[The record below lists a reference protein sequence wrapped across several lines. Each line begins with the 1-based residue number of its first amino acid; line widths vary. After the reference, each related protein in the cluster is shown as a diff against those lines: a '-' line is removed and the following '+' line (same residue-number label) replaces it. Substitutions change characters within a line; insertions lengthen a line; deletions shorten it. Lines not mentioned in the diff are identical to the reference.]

1 MDRLTLMETFVCTVE
16 TGSFSAAAR
25 RLDVGQPAVSKAIA
39 QLEERLQTRLLLRST
54 RGLTTT
60 EAGQAYYESARR
72 AIAMVDEA
80 DGAARGVSADLVGK
94 LRVCAAVTFARL
106 HVIPHIKRFLDRH
119 PALEVEVMLD
129 DRQIDLLEYGVDVA
143 LRMGSL
149 GDSSMTARRIATGR
163 RMVVAAPA
171 YLVGRGAP
179 RIPADLAQ
187 HEAVVYLADS
197 GGATT
202 WSFERDSTAL
212 SVTVSGHLRVNAAE
226 GVRAAVCAGVGVAI
240 ASEWMF
246 APELASGSV
255 EQLLPEWSLPTID
268 LWAVYPSGRLASAKA
283 RAFTAFVQ
291 EIMAQDSTEK
301 PAIVGKNPAQTAP
314 IIDMNVAQF

>member
-1 MDRLTLMETFVCTVE
+1 MDRLTLMEIFVCTVE

-25 RLDVGQPAVSKAIA
+25 RLDVGQPAVSKAVA

-60 EAGQAYYESARR
+60 EAGLAYYEAAKR

-80 DGAARGVSADLVGK
+80 DGMARGVSADLVGK

-119 PALEVEVMLD
+119 PGLEVEVMLD
-129 DRQIDLLEYGVDVA
+129 DRQIDLLENGIDVA
-143 LRMGSL
+143 LRMGKL

-171 YLVGRGAP
+171 YLAQRGVP

-187 HEAVVYLADS
+187 HEAVVYLTDA
-197 GGATT
+197 GGGTT

-212 SVTVSGHLRVNAAE
+212 SVTVHGHLRVSAAE
-226 GVRAAVCAGVGVAI
+226 GVRAAVCAGAGVAI
-240 ASEWMF
+240 VSEWMF
-246 APELASGSV
+246 APELASGAV
-255 EQLLPEWSLPTID
+255 EQLLSEWSLPTID

-291 EIMAQDSTEK
+291 EIMAREPGAQAAAEHDLYQ
-301 PAIVGKNPAQTAP
+301 PPVGS
-314 IIDMNVAQF
+314 V

>member
-1 MDRLTLMETFVCTVE
+1 MDRLTLMETFICTVE

-39 QLEERLQTRLLLRST
+39 QLEERLQARLLLRST

-60 EAGQAYYESARR
+60 ETGQAYYESAKR

-80 DGAARGVSADLVGK
+80 DGVARGANTELAGK

-106 HVIPHIKRFLDRH
+106 HIIPHIKQFLQRH

-129 DRQIDLLEYGVDVA
+129 DRQIDLLEHGIDVA
-143 LRMGSL
+143 LRMGDL
-149 GDSSMTARRIATGR
+149 GDSSMTARRIVTGR
-163 RMVVAAPA
+163 RLAVAAPS
-171 YLVGRGAP
+171 YLAEHGRP
-179 RIPADLAQ
+179 QIPADLAQ
-187 HEAVVYLADS
+187 HEAVVYLRDS

-202 WSFERDSTAL
+202 WSFERDSSEL
-212 SVTVSGHLRVNAAE
+212 SVTVGGRLRVNAAE
-226 GVRAAVCAGVGVAI
+226 GVRAAVCSGVGVAI
-240 ASEWMF
+240 VSEWMF
-246 APELASGSV
+246 APELAGGAV

-283 RAFTAFVQ
+283 RAFTTFVQ
-291 EIMAQDSTEK
+291 EVMAESE
-301 PAIVGKNPAQTAP
+301 TAAAAP
-314 IIDMNVAQF
+314 V

>member
-1 MDRLTLMETFVCTVE
+1 MDRLTLMEIFVCTVE

-25 RLDVGQPAVSKAIA
+25 RLDVGQPAVSKAVA

-60 EAGQAYYESARR
+60 EAGLAYYEAAKR

-80 DGAARGVSADLVGK
+80 DVMARGVSADLVGK

-119 PALEVEVMLD
+119 PGLEVEVMLD
-129 DRQIDLLEYGVDVA
+129 DRQIDLLENGIDVA
-143 LRMGSL
+143 LRMGKL

-171 YLVGRGAP
+171 YLAQRGVP

-187 HEAVVYLADS
+187 HEAVVYLTDA
-197 GGATT
+197 GGGTT

-212 SVTVSGHLRVNAAE
+212 SVTVHGHLRVSAAE
-226 GVRAAVCAGVGVAI
+226 GVRAAVCAGAGVAI
-240 ASEWMF
+240 VSEWMF
-246 APELASGSV
+246 APELASGAV
-255 EQLLPEWSLPTID
+255 EQLLSEWSLPTID

-291 EIMAQDSTEK
+291 EIMAGEPGAQVAAEHDLYQ
-301 PAIVGKNPAQTAP
+301 PPVGS
-314 IIDMNVAQF
+314 V

>member
-60 EAGQAYYESARR
+60 EAGQAYYESAKR

-129 DRQIDLLEYGVDVA
+129 DRQIDLLENGVDVA
-143 LRMGSL
+143 LRMGNL

-171 YLVGRGAP
+171 YLADRGVP
-179 RIPADLAQ
+179 QIPADLAQ

-202 WSFERDSTAL
+202 WSFERDSTEF
-212 SVTVSGHLRVNAAE
+212 SVTVSGHLRVSAAE

-240 ASEWMF
+240 VSEWMF
-246 APELASGSV
+246 APELASGTV

-268 LWAVYPSGRLASAKA
+268 LWAVYPSGRLASTKA

-291 EIMAQDSTEK
+291 EIMAGDSTEK
-301 PAIVGKNPAQTAP
+301 SVTEEHPE
-314 IIDMNVAQF
+314 

>member
-1 MDRLTLMETFVCTVE
+1 MDRLTLMETYVCTVE

-25 RLDVGQPAVSKAIA
+25 RFEVGQPAISKAIA

-80 DGAARGVSADLVGK
+80 DGAARGVTADLVGK

-106 HVIPHIKRFLDRH
+106 HVIPHIKTFLERH
-119 PALEVEVMLD
+119 PALDVEVMLD
-129 DRQIDLLEYGVDVA
+129 DRQIDLLENGIDVA
-143 LRMGSL
+143 LRMGDL
-149 GDSSMTARRIATGR
+149 GDSSMTARRIASAR

-171 YLVGRGAP
+171 YIAERGLP
-179 RIPADLAQ
+179 VVPAELAQ
-187 HEAVVYLADS
+187 HDAVVYLSDS

-202 WSFERDSTAL
+202 WSFERDNAEL
-212 SVTVSGHLRVNAAE
+212 SVTVNGRLRVNAAE

-240 ASEWMF
+240 VAEWMF
-246 APELASGSV
+246 APELASGAV
-255 EQLLPEWSLPTID
+255 KQLLPEWKLPSID

-291 EIMAQDSTEK
+291 EIM
-301 PAIVGKNPAQTAP
+301 VVNPAADAAP
-314 IIDMNVAQF
+314 E

>member
-60 EAGQAYYESARR
+60 EAGQAYYESAKR

-80 DGAARGVSADLVGK
+80 DGAARGVHADLVGK

-106 HVIPHIKRFLDRH
+106 HIIPHIKRFLDRH
-119 PALEVEVMLD
+119 PSLEVEVMLD
-129 DRQIDLLEYGVDVA
+129 DRQIDLLENGIDVA
-143 LRMGSL
+143 LRMGNL
-149 GDSSMTARRIATGR
+149 GDSSMTARRITTGR
-163 RMVVAAPA
+163 RMVVAAPT
-171 YLVGRGAP
+171 YLAERGVP
-179 RIPADLAQ
+179 TIPADLAQ
-187 HEAVVYLADS
+187 HEAVVYLSDA

-202 WSFERDSTAL
+202 WSFERDSTEL
-212 SVTVSGHLRVNAAE
+212 SVTVNGRLRVSAAE
-226 GVRAAVCAGVGVAI
+226 GVRAAVCGGVGVAI
-240 ASEWMF
+240 VSEWMF
-246 APELASGSV
+246 APELASGEV

-291 EIMAQDSTEK
+291 EIMAGETVGEAA
-301 PAIVGKNPAQTAP
+301 PA
-314 IIDMNVAQF
+314 

>member
-1 MDRLTLMETFVCTVE
+1 MDRLTLMEIFVCTVE
-16 TGSFSAAAR
+16 TGSFSSAAR
-25 RLDVGQPAVSKAIA
+25 RLDVGQPAVSKAVA

-60 EAGQAYYESARR
+60 EAGLAYYEAAKR

-80 DGAARGVSADLVGK
+80 DVMARGVSADLVGK

-119 PALEVEVMLD
+119 PGLEVEVMLD
-129 DRQIDLLEYGVDVA
+129 DRQIDLLENGIDVA
-143 LRMGSL
+143 LRMGTL

-171 YLVGRGAP
+171 YLAQRGVP

-187 HEAVVYLADS
+187 HEAVVYLTDA
-197 GGATT
+197 GGGTT

-212 SVTVSGHLRVNAAE
+212 SVTVHGHLRVSAAE
-226 GVRAAVCAGVGVAI
+226 GVRAAVCAGAGVAI
-240 ASEWMF
+240 VSEWMF
-246 APELASGSV
+246 APELASGAV
-255 EQLLPEWSLPTID
+255 EQLLSEWSLPTID
-268 LWAVYPSGRLASAKA
+268 LWAVYPSGRLSSAKA

-291 EIMAQDSTEK
+291 EIMAGEPSAQVAAEHDLYQ
-301 PAIVGKNPAQTAP
+301 PPVGS
-314 IIDMNVAQF
+314 V

>member
-1 MDRLTLMETFVCTVE
+1 
-16 TGSFSAAAR
+16 
-25 RLDVGQPAVSKAIA
+25 LDVGQPAVSKAIA

-94 LRVCAAVTFARL
+94 LRICAAVTFARL

-119 PALEVEVMLD
+119 PALEIEVMLD
-129 DRQIDLLEYGVDVA
+129 DRQIDLLENGIDVA
-143 LRMGSL
+143 LRMGDL

-171 YLVGRGAP
+171 YLAERGVP
-179 RIPADLAQ
+179 QVPTELAQ
-187 HEAVVYLADS
+187 HEAVVYLSDS
-197 GGATT
+197 GGAAT
-202 WSFERDSTAL
+202 WSFERDSTEL
-212 SVTVSGHLRVNAAE
+212 SINVNGRVRVNAAE

-240 ASEWMF
+240 VSEWMF
-246 APELASGSV
+246 APELASGAV
-255 EQLLPEWSLPTID
+255 EQLLPEWNLPTID
-268 LWAVYPSGRLASAKA
+268 LWAVYPSGRLTSAKA

-291 EIMAQDSTEK
+291 EVMAGTET
-301 PAIVGKNPAQTAP
+301 AATAP
-314 IIDMNVAQF
+314 E

>member
-1 MDRLTLMETFVCTVE
+1 METFVCTVE

-25 RLDVGQPAVSKAIA
+25 RLDVGQPAVSKAVA

-60 EAGQAYYESARR
+60 EAGQAYYESAKR

-94 LRVCAAVTFARL
+94 LRICAAVTFARL
-106 HVIPHIKRFLDRH
+106 HVIPHIKAFLDRH

-129 DRQIDLLEYGVDVA
+129 DRQIDLLENGIDVA
-143 LRMGSL
+143 LRMGDL
-149 GDSSMTARRIATGR
+149 GDSSMTARRIVSGR
-163 RMVVAAPA
+163 RMVVASPDYLAAHDAPQ
-171 YLVGRGAP
+171 
-179 RIPADLAQ
+179 IPADLAR
-187 HEAVVYLADS
+187 HEAVVYLRDS

-202 WSFERDSTAL
+202 WTFERDSTEL
-212 SVTVSGHLRVNAAE
+212 SVTVGGRLRVNAAE
-226 GVRAAVCAGVGVAI
+226 GVRAAVGAGVGVAI
-240 ASEWMF
+240 VSEWMF
-246 APELASGSV
+246 APELASGEV
-255 EQLLPEWSLPTID
+255 VQLLPDWSLPTID

-291 EIMAQDSTEK
+291 EIMTGNAE
-301 PAIVGKNPAQTAP
+301 TAP
-314 IIDMNVAQF
+314 A